1 MRDMGT
7 KESID
12 NIWKRYAKTLKL
24 LSNALDELDKKPKE
38 VIIEKLVEVEKV
50 VEVPVEIKK
59 VVEVQGPNMYP
70 LKEQGYEL
78 KIKQLE
84 SQISGLKKQLQSSDI
99 ENSKLEKVYQEMVN
113 EFGTHPEFDLDLTKD
128 ESWLPAMQKKKDE

>member
-12 NIWKRYAKTLKL
+12 NIWEKYAETLKL
-24 LSNALDELDKKPKE
+24 LSSALDELEKKPKE
-38 VIIEKLVEVEKV
+38 VIIEKIVEVE
-50 VEVPVEIKK
+50 K

-84 SQISGLKKQLQSSDI
+84 SQISGLKKQLQSSGV
-99 ENSKLEKVYQEMVN
+99 ENLKLERVYQEMVN

-128 ESWLPAMQKKKDE
+128 ESWLPAIQKKKNE

>member
-1 MRDMGT
+1 MGT

-12 NIWKRYAKTLKL
+12 NIWERYAKTLKL
-24 LSNALDELDKKPKE
+24 LSNALEELEKKPKE
-38 VIIEKLVEVEKV
+38 VIIEKIVEVE
-50 VEVPVEIKK
+50 K

-84 SQISGLKKQLQSSDI
+84 SQISGLKKQLQSSGI

-128 ESWLPAMQKKKDE
+128 ESWLPAMQKKKNE

>member
-12 NIWKRYAKTLKL
+12 NIWERYAKTLEL
-24 LSNALDELDKKPKE
+24 LSNALNELDKKPKE
-38 VIIEKLVEVEKV
+38 VIIE
-50 VEVPVEIKK
+50 K

-84 SQISGLKKQLQSSDI
+84 SQISGLKKQLQSSGV
-99 ENSKLEKVYQEMVN
+99 ENLKLERVYQEMVN

-128 ESWLPAMQKKKDE
+128 ESWLPAIQKKKNESMKKWK

>member
-1 MRDMGT
+1 MGT

-12 NIWKRYAKTLKL
+12 NIWEKYAETLKL
-24 LSNALDELDKKPKE
+24 LSSALDELEKKPKE
-38 VIIEKLVEVEKV
+38 VIIEKIVEVE
-50 VEVPVEIKK
+50 K

-84 SQISGLKKQLQSSDI
+84 SQISGLKKQLQSSGV
-99 ENSKLEKVYQEMVN
+99 ENLKLERVYQEMVN

-128 ESWLPAMQKKKDE
+128 ESWLPAMQKKKNE

>member
-12 NIWKRYAKTLKL
+12 NIWEKYAKTLKL

-38 VIIEKLVEVEKV
+38 VILEKLVEV
-50 VEVPVEIKK
+50 
-59 VVEVQGPNMYP
+59 QGPDIYP

-78 KIKQLE
+78 RIKQLE
-84 SQISGLKKQLQSSDI
+84 SQINGLRKQLQTSGVVNDD
-99 ENSKLEKVYQEMVN
+99 LEKKYQEMVN
-113 EFGTHPEFDLDLTKD
+113 EFGALSEFDLDMKD
-128 ESWLPAMQKKKDE
+128 TSWMPAIRKKDG

>member
-12 NIWKRYAKTLKL
+12 NIWERYAETLKL
-24 LSNALDELDKKPKE
+24 LSSTLDELEKKPKE
-38 VIIEKLVEVEKV
+38 VIVEKIVEVE
-50 VEVPVEIKK
+50 K

-70 LKEQGYEL
+70 LDTQRYEL

-84 SQISGLKKQLQSSDI
+84 SQIGGLRKQLQSSGI
-99 ENSKLEKVYQEMVN
+99 EQEDLERKYQEMIN
-113 EFGTHPEFDLDLTKD
+113 EFGQHPEFDLDMKD
-128 ESWLPAMQKKKDE
+128 TSWMPATKKKND

>member
-1 MRDMGT
+1 MGT

-12 NIWKRYAKTLKL
+12 NIWERYTKTLKL

-38 VIIEKLVEVEKV
+38 VIVETMVEVE
-50 VEVPVEIKK
+50 K

-78 KIKQLE
+78 RIKQLE
-84 SQISGLKKQLQSSDI
+84 SQISGLKKQLQTFGA
-99 ENSKLEKVYQEMVN
+99 ENEKLEQVYQEMVN
-113 EFGTHPEFDLDLTKD
+113 EFGSLSDFDLDLKD
-128 ESWLPAMQKKKDE
+128 ESWLPAMKKKND

>member
-50 VEVPVEIKK
+50 VEV
-59 VVEVQGPNMYP
+59 QGPNMYP

-84 SQISGLKKQLQSSDI
+84 SQISGLKKQLQSSGI

>member
-1 MRDMGT
+1 MGDMGT

-12 NIWKRYAKTLKL
+12 NIWERYAKTLKL
-24 LSNALDELDKKPKE
+24 LSNALEELEKKPKE
-38 VIIEKLVEVEKV
+38 VIIEKIVEVE
-50 VEVPVEIKK
+50 K

-84 SQISGLKKQLQSSDI
+84 SQISGLKKQLQSSGI

>member
-12 NIWKRYAKTLKL
+12 NIWERYAKTLKL
-24 LSNALDELDKKPKE
+24 LSNALEELEKKPKE
-38 VIIEKLVEVEKV
+38 VIIEKIVEVE
-50 VEVPVEIKK
+50 K

-70 LKEQGYEL
+70 LKEQGYEF

-84 SQISGLKKQLQSSDI
+84 SQISGLKKQLQSSGV
-99 ENSKLEKVYQEMVN
+99 ENLKLERVYQEMVN

-128 ESWLPAMQKKKDE
+128 ESWLPAIQKKKNE

>member
-1 MRDMGT
+1 MGT

-12 NIWKRYAKTLKL
+12 NIWERYAKTLKL
-24 LSNALDELDKKPKE
+24 LSNALEELEKKPKE
-38 VIIEKLVEVEKV
+38 VIIEKIVEVE
-50 VEVPVEIKK
+50 K

-84 SQISGLKKQLQSSDI
+84 SQISGLKKQLQSSGV
-99 ENSKLEKVYQEMVN
+99 ENLKLERVYQEMVN

-128 ESWLPAMQKKKDE
+128 ESWLPAIQKKKNE